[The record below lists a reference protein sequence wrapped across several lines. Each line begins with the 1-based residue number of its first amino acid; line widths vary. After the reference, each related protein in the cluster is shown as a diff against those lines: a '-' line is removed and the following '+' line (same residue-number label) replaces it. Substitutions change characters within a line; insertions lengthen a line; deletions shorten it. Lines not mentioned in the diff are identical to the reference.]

1 VQQEEVS
8 VPKEVWVPVR
18 VKIWTQGKHYLA
30 VIRDEQDVELLSR
43 YVNKPVVLRI
53 GGIYVEVSPYM
64 TKHGKGREIH
74 MQLPKKLKVTWEI
87 LRRKGIEHDA
97 VVILRIEDGNEEVV

>member
-1 VQQEEVS
+1 MKAEEAGVR
-8 VPKEVWVPVR
+8 EVWVPVR

-30 VIRDEQDVELLSR
+30 VIRDEQDVGLLSR
-43 YVNKPVVLRI
+43 YVNKPVVLKI

-64 TKHGKGREIH
+64 AKHGKGREIH

-87 LRRKGIEHDA
+87 LRRKSVEHDA
-97 VVILRIEDGNEEVV
+97 VVIMRVEDDEAEVV

>member
-1 VQQEEVS
+1 MRAEEAGV
-8 VPKEVWVPVR
+8 KEVWVPVR

-43 YVNKPVVLRI
+43 YVNKPVVLKI

-64 TKHGKGREIH
+64 AKHGRGREIH
-74 MQLPKKLKVTWEI
+74 MQLPKRLAPTWET
-87 LRRKGIEHDA
+87 LRRRGTEHDA
-97 VVILRIEDGNEEVV
+97 VVILRIESGEEVV

>member
-1 VQQEEVS
+1 MRAEEAGV
-8 VPKEVWVPVR
+8 KEVWVPVR

-30 VIRDEQDVELLSR
+30 VIRDEQDVKLLSK
-43 YVNKPVVLRI
+43 YVNKPVVLKI
-53 GGIYVEVSPYM
+53 NGIYIDGSLYM
-64 TKHGKGREIH
+64 TKHGRGHEIH

-97 VVILRIEDGNEEVV
+97 VVIVRVENEEEEVV